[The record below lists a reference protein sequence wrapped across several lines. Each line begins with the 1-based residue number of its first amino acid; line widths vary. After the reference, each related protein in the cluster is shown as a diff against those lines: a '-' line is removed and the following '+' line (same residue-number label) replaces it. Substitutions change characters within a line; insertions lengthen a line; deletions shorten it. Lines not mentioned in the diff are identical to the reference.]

1 MADLFALLVQS
12 GNSLAAHSAALSTA
26 GHNIANA
33 NTPGYSRQVATLTAN
48 PAVGSLGPLAIGMG
62 VSLESITR
70 QRDAFV
76 ERQIP
81 QAVGAQAYSQTE
93 NAALQAVT
101 ALNPDLEGGLGSALS
116 AFYSSLRTLSQN
128 ASDTAARQ
136 AVIGSS
142 QKLARTFQQT
152 VGSIEDA
159 RTGLDSQLM
168 GQVDKVNA
176 AMRALADLNVQIQVL
191 RSNGGAAND
200 LLDQRQTAVENLA
213 QLTGATPYTNN
224 SGDISMA
231 LPGGVVLVSD
241 GRPATF
247 STVGDATNL
256 GHMKLRLVRTD
267 GSGPVDVA
275 ASVMGGEMGGVLAAR
290 DGAMKTAVEA
300 LDTFAFDFATAV
312 NTVHQAGYGMD
323 GIGARSLFTAPAT
336 AAGAASQIAVNAAVV
351 ADPRLLAAAT
361 TLPVTTGDN
370 RNVLALIGTESQSL
384 AGGSNP
390 VVSFQKIVTGFG
402 NATSQAKAMAD
413 HDGAMAGH
421 LRQLRDATSG
431 VSLDEEMINLTKAQK
446 AYEAIAKVIAT
457 ADQMLETLM
466 KLK

>member
-12 GNSLAAHSAALSTA
+12 GNSLAAHSATLSTA

-33 NTPGYSRQVATLTAN
+33 NTPGYSRQVANLTAN
-48 PAVGSLGPLAIGMG
+48 PSAGSLGAAAVGMG

-70 QRDAFV
+70 QRDLFV

-81 QAVGAQAYSQTE
+81 QALGAQSFSQTE
-93 NAALQAVT
+93 NTALQAVT
-101 ALNPDLEGGLGSALS
+101 ALNPDLDGGLGSALA

-128 ASDTAARQ
+128 AGDTAARQ
-136 AVIGSS
+136 AVTGAS
-142 QKLARTFQQT
+142 QQLARSFNQT
-152 VGSIEDA
+152 VGSVEDA
-159 RTGLDSQLM
+159 RTGLDSQLL

-224 SGDISMA
+224 AGDISMA
-231 LPGGVVLVSD
+231 LPGGTVLVSD

-247 STVGDATNL
+247 SAVGDAANL
-256 GHMKLRLVRTD
+256 GHFKLQLVRTD
-267 GSGPVDVA
+267 GSGPVDVPPA
-275 ASVMGGEMGGVLAAR
+275 VMGGEMGGVLSAR
-290 DGAMKTAVEA
+290 DGAMKTAVNA
-300 LDTFAFDFATAV
+300 LDSFAFDFANAV
-312 NTVHQAGYGMD
+312 NLVHNAGYALD
-323 GIGARSLFTAPAT
+323 GTGLRDLFTVPAT
-336 AAGAASQIAVNAAVV
+336 ATGAATQIGVNAAIV

-361 TLPVTTGDN
+361 SLPVGSGDN
-370 RNVLALIGTESQSL
+370 RNVMALIGTERQAL
-384 AGGSNP
+384 AGGSDP

-402 NATSQAKAMAD
+402 SATSQAKATAD

-446 AYEAIAKVIAT
+446 AYEAVAKVIAT

-466 KLK
+466 SLK